1 MCTVCVCALCVSG
14 QPVQVCEAACT
25 HVLADVCTHEV
36 CVPAEEHT
44 LESTCA
50 NVHMCTEVCRC
61 EHANVGTNVHTGRE
75 LCRCARMQMACT
87 GAGFTYR
94 SMCANVHVCMEACRC
109 ACKGAQ
115 VQEACR
121 CLCRADRELA
131 HAYAR
136 ACEHTFRC
144 PQLCACAF
152 GSNASPRD
160 LRSTRGRSAPCASR
174 GSGSAALHSG

>member
-1 MCTVCVCALCVSG
+1 MSLKMCAHMRCVCLQKSTRLSLRVQMCTCAQKCAGVSM
-14 QPVQVCEAACT
+14 QTWVR
-25 HVLADVCTHEV
+25 
-36 CVPAEEHT
+36 
-44 LESTCA
+44 
-50 NVHMCTEVCRC
+50 MCTQ
-61 EHANVGTNVHTGRE
+61 AGS
-75 LCRCARMQMACT
+75 CAGVRACKCACT

-94 SMCANVHVCMEACRC
+94 SMCAKVHVCMEACRC

-121 CLCRADRELA
+121 CLCRAARELA

>member
-1 MCTVCVCALCVSG
+1 MG
-14 QPVQVCEAACT
+14 
-25 HVLADVCTHEV
+25 
-36 CVPAEEHT
+36 
-44 LESTCA
+44 
-50 NVHMCTEVCRC
+50 N
-61 EHANVGTNVHTGRE
+61 
-75 LCRCARMQMACT
+75 LCRCVRLHARMSLQMCAHMRCVCLQKSTGLSLHVQMCKRAQKCAGVSMQTWVRMCTHAGISAGVRACKCACT

-94 SMCANVHVCMEACRC
+94 SMCAKVHACMEACRC
-109 ACKGAQ
+109 VCKGAQ

-121 CLCRADRELA
+121 CLCRAARELA